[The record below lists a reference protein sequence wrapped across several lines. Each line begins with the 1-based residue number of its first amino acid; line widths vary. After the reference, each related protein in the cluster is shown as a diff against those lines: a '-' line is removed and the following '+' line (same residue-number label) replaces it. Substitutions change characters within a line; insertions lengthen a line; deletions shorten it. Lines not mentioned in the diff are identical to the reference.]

1 MWLRLALKLI
11 AVTLVISA
19 CSPSDRQQVDKLN
32 SLSYAYHYRNID
44 STEHYAQQALRL
56 SDNADVQAEAL
67 NNLAFVS
74 IVRMDYDRAQRQL
87 DSVAMMTDN
96 QIEQLVADVQQ
107 MRLCQRRSRNREFYD
122 YRERAVR
129 ALARVN
135 EERAGLSPRQEQRMV
150 YAESELA
157 IVTSTYYY
165 YVGLERQSS
174 EALMAIDPEVLK
186 NDTAQFLNYLY
197 NIGAGGILTEGTQEE
212 VSQQELD
219 CLLRCFQIASQYD
232 YPYFAANAQEA
243 MAEHLTD
250 AESRQRLIENNAAGF
265 AMVCYED
272 ITDDDLPLWLAD
284 QALTLFRVYGDV
296 YQIAGANRTLATCFR
311 AQGDYEGAL
320 YYFEEALTDTL
331 INQAPDLVA
340 SIYEQLSVAYAAVN
354 DKPSSDQYRNLYLDL
369 QEQTR
374 QDRQL
379 EARASQLESTVGQ
392 LNWIL
397 LAVVAAIVLLVFLL
411 WLFNHL
417 NRKQRRV
424 SPLDDLMEERQE
436 ELAMRRLHL
445 EKAQRLNLEQRAKV
459 SLVNTITPLIDRMLH
474 EANRLAI
481 PGEQGASAK
490 QDSQENNERL
500 EYIRELTEKI
510 EQDNALLTQWIQLRQ
525 GELSLRIE
533 SFPLQTVFDIVARS
547 RRSFLMKE
555 LTLDV
560 LPTTAVV
567 KADRILT
574 LFMINTLADNA
585 RKFTQQG
592 GTVTVSA
599 AESDDYVE
607 VSVNDTGIGMTGEQ
621 LAHVFEHKV
630 EGGHGFGLLNCKGII
645 EKYRKTSQIF
655 SVCTLQAESE
665 EGRGSRFFFR
675 LPKGKLIGPMGLI
688 GPISLIGLIGQ
699 MGLIGLMS
707 LMSPAA
713 AMAEQKAPAAT
724 VEQSVVQPTTALEW
738 AAVYADSAYFSNIN
752 GEYAKT
758 LVFADSCRQCLNEH
772 YRQQRPQ
779 GKVVL
784 LGEGDTSV
792 TPPEVVWLHD
802 SVVTNYHTILDMR
815 NESAVAALALHEWQ
829 LYQYNNRIYTQLFKE
844 LSADN
849 TLSDYCR
856 TMQQSRTNRTIALIL
871 FVVMLIAIVPA
882 YYFLYLRHRLY
893 ERYTAERQQRDD
905 VETIEDDIRRADLEL
920 ANLHV
925 SNAVLDNCLSA
936 LKHETMYYPSRIRQL
951 IDQKDLAA
959 LPEVTAYYRELYGL
973 LSEQAQHQ
981 ADRTRLHLTH
991 LAHGVLGDEVQV
1003 RYLFDI
1009 LKRMTGQ
1016 KQLEVSYSQ
1025 RDEQYVEMTVSHLPF
1040 SKDASPSAAHPS
1052 PLNSIDQLLCRQI
1065 ARDHGE
1071 ASHRRGCSIREIQN
1085 DNETKMII
1093 TLPAYGKLQSNHS

>member
-11 AVTLVISA
+11 AVTFVISA

-44 STEHYAQQALRL
+44 STEYYARQALSMPTCHDDQR
-56 SDNADVQAEAL
+56 AEAL

-74 IVRMDYDRAQRQL
+74 MVRMDYDHAQQLL
-87 DSVAMMTDN
+87 DSVPKMTDN
-96 QIEQLVADVQQ
+96 QIELLVADVQQ
-107 MRLCQRRSRNREFYD
+107 MRLCQRRSRNRDFYD
-122 YRERAVR
+122 YREQAVR

-135 EERAGLSPRQEQRMV
+135 EERADLSERQQRRLV

-174 EALMAIDPEVLK
+174 EAMLAIDAEAVK
-186 NDTAQFLNYLY
+186 SDTAQFLNYLY
-197 NIGAGGILTEGTQEE
+197 NIGAGGILTEGTQED
-212 VSQQELD
+212 VSQQEFD
-219 CLLRCFQIASQYD
+219 CLLRCFQVASQYD

-250 AESRQRLIENNAAGF
+250 ADSRERLIVNNAAGL
-265 AMVCYED
+265 AMVCDED
-272 ITDDDLPLWLAD
+272 VYDDELPLWLAD
-284 QALTLFRVYGDV
+284 RALMLFRSYGDV
-296 YQIAGANRTLATCFR
+296 YQISGAYRTMASCFR
-311 AQGDYEGAL
+311 EQGDYEGAL
-320 YYFEEALTDTL
+320 QYLEQALSDTL

-340 SIYEQLSVAYAAVN
+340 SIYEQLSVAFAAVN
-354 DKPSSDQYRNLYLDL
+354 DKPASDQYRNRYLDL

-397 LAVVAAIVLLVFLL
+397 LAVVVAIVLLVFLL

-417 NRKQRRV
+417 NRKQRRN
-424 SPLDDLMEERQE
+424 SPLDDLIEERQE
-436 ELAMRRLHL
+436 ELAVRRLHL

-459 SLVNTITPLIDRMLH
+459 SLVNSITPLIDRMLH
-474 EANRLAI
+474 EVKRLDTSEDKERKD
-481 PGEQGASAK
+481 GTEDK
-490 QDSQENNERL
+490 ERL
-500 EYIRELTEKI
+500 DYIRELTEQI
-510 EQDNALLTQWIQLRQ
+510 EQDNTLLTQWIQLRQ
-525 GELSLRIE
+525 GELSLRVE
-533 SFPLQTVFDIVARS
+533 SFPLQSVFDIVARS
-547 RRSFLMKE
+547 RRSFMLKE

-560 LPTTAVV
+560 QPTAAVV

-585 RKFTQQG
+585 RKFTPEG
-592 GTVTVSA
+592 GQVTVSA
-599 AESDDYVE
+599 TEGDGFVE
-607 VSVNDTGIGMTGEQ
+607 VSVNDTGVGMTDEQ

-655 SVCTLQAESE
+655 SVCTLQAESR

-675 LPKGKLIGPMGLI
+675 LPKGKLIGPMGLM
-688 GPISLIGLIGQ
+688 GPIGLIGQ
-699 MGLIGLMS
+699 IGLIGLMS
-707 LMSPAA
+707 LTPAA
-713 AMAEQKAPAAT
+713 SFAEQKAH
-724 VEQSVVQPTTALEW
+724 VEQSVNQPLTPLEQ

-752 GEYAKT
+752 GDYAKT
-758 LVFADSCRQCLNEH
+758 LRFADSCRQCLNES

-779 GKVVL
+779 GTVL
-784 LGEGDTSV
+784 LLGHGDTSV

-802 SVVTNYHTILDMR
+802 SVATNYHTILDMR

-844 LSADN
+844 LSADD

-882 YYFLYLRHRLY
+882 YYFLYLRHRH
-893 ERYTAERQQRDD
+893 ERYSAERRQRDD
-905 VETIEDDIRRADLEL
+905 VETIEDDIRRVDLEL
-920 ANLHV
+920 SNLHV

-951 IDQKDLAA
+951 IDQQDLKS

-991 LAHGVLGDEVQV
+991 LDHGVLGDEVLI

-1009 LKRMTGQ
+1009 LKHMKGQ
-1016 KQLEVSYSQ
+1016 KHLDITSRQ
-1025 RDEQYVEMTVSHLPF
+1025 RDDKYVELVLQGPAATQQ
-1040 SKDASPSAAHPS
+1040 SALTA
-1052 PLNSIDQLLCRQI
+1052 IDWLLCRQI

-1071 ASHRRGCSIREIQN
+1071 ASHRRGCSIREEQDN
-1085 DNETKMII
+1085 DETKTII
-1093 TLPAYGKLQSNHS
+1093 TLPAYGKIQSNHS

>member
-1 MWLRLALKLI
+1 MWLRHALKLI

-32 SLSYAYHYRNID
+32 SLSYAYHYRDID
-44 STEHYAQQALRL
+44 STEYYAQQALRL

-74 IVRMDYDRAQRQL
+74 MVRMDYDRAQQQL
-87 DSVAMMTDN
+87 DSVALLTDN
-96 QIEQLVADVQQ
+96 QIELLVADVQQ
-107 MRLCQRRSRNREFYD
+107 MRLCQRHSRNRDFYD

-135 EERAGLSPRQEQRMV
+135 EERDDLSPRQESRLV

-174 EALMAIDPEVLK
+174 EALMAIDPELVES
-186 NDTAQFLNYLY
+186 DTAQFLNYLY

-265 AMVCYED
+265 AMVCYD
-272 ITDDDLPLWLAD
+272 NITDDDLPLWLAD
-284 QALTLFRVYGDV
+284 QALMLFRAYGDV

-320 YYFEEALTDTL
+320 YYLEQALTDTL

-354 DKPSSDQYRNLYLDL
+354 DKPSSDHYRNLYLDL

-379 EARASQLESTVGQ
+379 EARASQLESTVSQ

-397 LAVVAAIVLLVFLL
+397 LAVVAAIILLLFLL

-417 NRKQRRV
+417 NRKQRRAN
-424 SPLDDLMEERQE
+424 PLDDLMEERQE
-436 ELAMRRLHL
+436 ELAVRRLHL

-474 EANRLAI
+474 EANRLQTSEEPASSEALDI
-481 PGEQGASAK
+481 P
-490 QDSQENNERL
+490 ENSERL

-510 EQDNALLTQWIQLRQ
+510 EQDNTLLTQWIQLRQ

-560 LPTTAVV
+560 QPTIAVV

-585 RKFTQQG
+585 RKFTKQG

-599 AESDDYVE
+599 AEADSYVE

-675 LPKGKLIGPMGLI
+675 LPKGKMMSLFSPVALI
-688 GPISLIGLIGQ
+688 
-699 MGLIGLMS
+699 GLIGLMS
-707 LMSPAA
+707 LMSPTASY
-713 AMAEQKAPAAT
+713 AEQKAT
-724 VEQSVVQPTTALEW
+724 VEQTVVQPSTAIEK

-758 LVFADSCRQCLNEH
+758 LRFADSCRQCLNDH
-772 YRQQRPQ
+772 YRRLHPQ
-779 GKVVL
+779 GTVFL

-802 SVVTNYHTILDMR
+802 SVATNYHTILDMR

-920 ANLHV
+920 AKLHV

-951 IDQKDLAA
+951 IDQQDLTA

-973 LSEQAQHQ
+973 LSEQAQNQ
-981 ADRTRLHLTH
+981 ADRTRLHLTR
-991 LAHGVLGDEVQV
+991 LEHGILGDEVQI

-1016 KQLEVSYSQ
+1016 KQLELSYQQ
-1025 RDEQYVEMTVSHLPF
+1025 RDEQYVELTLNVPSPITNE
-1040 SKDASPSAAHPS
+1040 ASPMK
-1052 PLNSIDQLLCRQI
+1052 SIDQLLCRQI

-1071 ASHRRGCSIREIQN
+1071 ASHRRGCSIREEQN